1 MLSFL
6 HAFHKWEN
14 GFKCFFKGAQV
25 CCRGLTQSREL
36 KDILMILRFRNPL
49 PPKKYL
55 NTHYLKEYCYD
66 LLLIFVA
73 LLPLH
78 CTHKQCWVML
88 LLKVTLNVTLLKV
101 IRYVTVLP
109 TKNKHPFS
117 VSLRKLVM
125 LSSLFGLLCIHF
137 LVWAVAPLW
146 AL

>member
-1 MLSFL
+1 ML
-6 HAFHKWEN
+6 
-14 GFKCFFKGAQV
+14 CKGSTVPKV

-36 KDILMILRFRNPL
+36 TDILTILCFSVSL
-49 PPKKYL
+49 SIL
-55 NTHYLKEYCYD
+55 GGVFYLKEYCYD

-73 LLPLH
+73 LLPLY

-88 LLKVTLNVTLLKV
+88 LLKVTLYVTLLKV

-109 TKNKHPFS
+109 TKNKYPFS

-125 LSSLFGLLCIHF
+125 LSSLFSLLCIHF